1 MKTLSLA
8 TIVVGVLCVLA
19 AVASKFMNV
28 NILKVTPVN
37 FVHSANALF
46 LLALA
51 VMHHGRCYCC
61 KEEEKK

>member
-8 TIVVGVLCVLA
+8 SIGVGILCLLA
-19 AVASKFMNV
+19 AVAGKFLGYNV
-28 NILKVTPVN
+28 FKVEPQN
-37 FVHSANALF
+37 FVHSASSLF

-51 VMHHGRCYCC
+51 VMYHGRCYCG

>member
-1 MKTLSLA
+1 MIGVGTLCLIMA
-8 TIVVGVLCVLA
+8 VVEKFTGVHY
-19 AVASKFMNV
+19 
-28 NILKVTPVN
+28 LKVSPVN
-37 FVHSANALF
+37 LVHSASALF

>member
-1 MKTLSLA
+1 MKTLSLV
-8 TIVVGVLCVLA
+8 TIVVGVLCLLA
-19 AVASKFMNV
+19 AVAGKFMGLNV
-28 NILKVTPVN
+28 FKVEPQN
-37 FVHSANALF
+37 FVHSASALF